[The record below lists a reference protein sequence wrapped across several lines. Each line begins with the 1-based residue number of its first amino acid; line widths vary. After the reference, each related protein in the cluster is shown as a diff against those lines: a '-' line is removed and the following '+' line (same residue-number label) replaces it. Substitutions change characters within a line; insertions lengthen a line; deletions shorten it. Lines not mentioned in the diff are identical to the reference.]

1 MELLRGLLDFHAE
14 SLDWALQVVAGTM
27 AAKVLEDLRS
37 TALTPR
43 RPKDT
48 GIGVV
53 YF

>member
-1 MELLRGLLDFHAE
+1 VELLRGLLDFHAE

-27 AAKVLEDLRS
+27 AAKVRADLSS

-43 RPKDT
+43 RLKDT